1 MKFSKSYVKAAVAAL
16 ATSVTLG
23 ASIGATPAQAVEM
36 PCTTAKL
43 IVPWGPGGGT
53 AVIFGI
59 FEKAINASDAPVK
72 IKVVTVPGQGGG
84 AGAKEAHGAKPDGC
98 TLFAIHQHLVVN
110 YINGVTDFSWD
121 GFEPVAML
129 TDTPEIIGAGGHV
142 AYDDL
147 EGMLS
152 AAKAAPGEIPT
163 GVSMGA
169 TSHFL
174 WIMLGAKT
182 DTEFAYVPFQG
193 GTAGRI
199 TGLLNESIDLGG
211 INMAAA
217 RTQRGDGNLKAFA
230 IAAEERSDLI
240 PDVPTLKELGVDMT
254 YSLTRGVMVPEGTPQ
269 DIIDYWAEVFKGPTE
284 DATFVADQAAKGT
297 KVEYLGP
304 QDYAAWWKDTEVE
317 FLDAA
322 KQLGVGRFQ

>member
-1 MKFSKSYVKAAVAAL
+1 MRFNLTCLKATVAAAVAGL
-16 ATSVTLG
+16 AFS
-23 ASIGATPAQAVEM
+23 AAPAQAVDL
-36 PCTTAKL
+36 PCSTAKL

-59 FEKAINASDAPVK
+59 FEKAIAASDAPVK
-72 IKVVTVPGQGGG
+72 VKVVTVPGQGGG
-84 AGAKEAHGAKPDGC
+84 AGAKEAHAAAPDGC

-121 GFEPVAML
+121 GFESVALL

-142 AYDDL
+142 DYDDL
-147 EGMLS
+147 EGMLE
-152 AAKAAPGEIPT
+152 AAKANPGAIPT

-182 DTEFAYVPFQG
+182 GTDFQYVPFQG

-199 TGLLNESIDLGG
+199 TGLLNGSIDLGG

-217 RTQRGDGNLKAFA
+217 RTQRDDGALKAFA
-230 IAAEERSDLI
+230 IAADERSDLI
-240 PDVPTLKELGVDMT
+240 PEVPTLKELGVDMT
-254 YSLTRGVMVPEGTPQ
+254 YSLTRGIMLPKGTSKE
-269 DIIDYWAEVFKGPTE
+269 IVDYWAGVFKAPTE
-284 DATFVADQAAKGT
+284 DDAFVAEQAAKGT
-297 KVEYLGP
+297 AVVYLGP
-304 QDYAAWWKDTEVE
+304 EEYEAWWKDTEVD

-322 KQLGVGRFQ
+322 KELKVGRFQ

>member
-1 MKFSKSYVKAAVAAL
+1 MKFSKKTLSSMVAAF
-16 ATSVTLG
+16 AASVTMS
-23 ASIGATPAQAVEM
+23 AAPAQAVEL
-36 PCTTAKL
+36 PCSTAKL
-43 IVPWGPGGGT
+43 VVPWGPGGGT

-59 FEKAINASDAPVK
+59 FEKAIEASDAPTK

-84 AGAKEAHGAKPDGC
+84 AGAKEAHAAKPDGC

-129 TDTPEIIGAGGHV
+129 TDTPEIIGGGGHV
-142 AYDDL
+142 EYDTL
-147 EGMLS
+147 EGMLE
-152 AAKAAPGEIPT
+152 AAKANPGEIPT

-174 WIMLGAKT
+174 FIMLGAKT
-182 DTEFAYVPFQG
+182 GTDYAYVPFQG

-199 TGLLNESIDLGG
+199 TGLLNGAIDLGG

-217 RTQRGDGNLKAFA
+217 RTQRGDGALKAFA
-230 IAAEERSDLI
+230 IASEERSDLI

-254 YSLTRGVMVPEGTPQ
+254 YSLTRGIMLPKGTPQ
-269 DIIDYWAEVFKGPTE
+269 EIIDYWAEVFKAPTQDE
-284 DATFVADQAAKGT
+284 TFVSEQAAKGT
-297 KVEYLGP
+297 EVLYLGP
-304 QDYAAWWKDTEVE
+304 EEYAAWWKDTETG

-322 KQLGVGRFQ
+322 KELKVGRFQ

>member
-1 MKFSKSYVKAAVAAL
+1 MKLNLTYLRATAVAFAATFAVAA
-16 ATSVTLG
+16 SPV
-23 ASIGATPAQAVEM
+23 QAADL
-36 PCTTAKL
+36 PCSTAKL

-59 FEKAINASDAPVK
+59 FEKAIEASDAPVK
-72 IKVVTVPGQGGG
+72 IKVVTIPGQGGG
-84 AGAKEAHGAKPDGC
+84 AGAKEAHAAKPDGC

-142 AYDDL
+142 EYDSL
-147 EGMLS
+147 EDMLA
-152 AAKAAPGEIPT
+152 AAKANPGGIPT

-174 WIMLGAKT
+174 WIMLGSKT
-182 DTEFAYVPFQG
+182 GTDYQYVPFQG

-199 TGLLNESIDLGG
+199 TGLLNGSIDLGG

-217 RTQRGDGNLKAFA
+217 RTQRDDGALKAFA
-230 IAAEERSDLI
+230 IAANERSDLI

-254 YSLTRGVMVPEGTPQ
+254 YSLTRGIMLPKGTPQ
-269 DIIDYWAEVFKGPTE
+269 EFVDYWAGVFKGPTE
-284 DATFVADQAAKGT
+284 DADFVAEQAAKGT
-297 KVEYLGP
+297 EVLYLGP
-304 QDYAAWWKDTEVE
+304 EEYAAWWKDTEGE

-322 KQLGVGRFQ
+322 KELKVGRFQ